1 MEEADLIAKAQQG
14 STEAFSRLVLLHQS
28 RVRAFVSRF
37 VREDDVADDLAQEVF
52 IIAFRSLKDW
62 RPEGAF
68 AAWLFVIARN
78 RTLEYLRTE
87 RRRRSRETSVFRAAQ
102 SQWMEERLDGMSGR
116 EGTEEKRMAALSE
129 CLKSLPPHNA
139 SLVRE
144 VYFQRRS
151 PGEVARVL
159 GRTQGVMRI
168 TLLRI
173 RQSLRRCMEGR
184 LALAER

>member
-1 MEEADLIAKAQQG
+1 MEEADLIAQAQKG
-14 STEAFSRLVLLHQS
+14 STEAFSRLVLIHQS

-52 IIAFRSLKDW
+52 LIAFRTLKEW
-62 RPEGAF
+62 RPEGAL
-68 AAWLFVIARN
+68 ASWLFVIARN
-78 RTLEYLRTE
+78 RTLEHLRAE
-87 RRRRSRETSVFRAAQ
+87 RRRRSNETSAFRAAL
-102 SQWMEERLDGMSGR
+102 SQWAEERLDGLSGR
-116 EGTEEKRMAALSE
+116 EETEEKRMAALSE
-129 CLKSLPPHNA
+129 CLQSLPPHNA

-144 VYFQRRS
+144 VYFERRS
-151 PGEVARVL
+151 PSDVARVL

-184 LALAER
+184 LALSER

>member
-1 MEEADLIAKAQQG
+1 MEEAELILEAQEG
-14 STEAFSRLVLLHQS
+14 STEAFSRLVVLHQS

-52 IIAFRSLKDW
+52 ILAFRSMKEW
-62 RPEGAF
+62 RADGAF

-78 RTLEYLRTE
+78 RTLEYLRAE
-87 RRRRSRETSVFRAAQ
+87 RRRRSRETSALRTTM
-102 SQWMEERLDGMSGR
+102 SQWAEERLDGLSGR
-116 EGTEEKRMAALSE
+116 EDLEERRLAALQE
-129 CLKSLPPHNA
+129 CLRSLPTRNA

-144 VYFQRRS
+144 VYFERRR
-151 PGEVARVL
+151 PGEVARLL
-159 GRTQGVMRI
+159 GRTQGVLRV

-184 LALAER
+184 LAPSES

>member
-1 MEEADLIAKAQQG
+1 MEEATLILEAQDG

-62 RPEGAF
+62 RADGAF

-78 RTLEYLRTE
+78 RTLEYLRAE
-87 RRRRSRETSVFRAAQ
+87 RRRRSRETSAFRAAL
-102 SQWMEERLDGMSGR
+102 SQWSEERLAGISGR
-116 EGTEEKRMAALSE
+116 EESEEQRMVALSE
-129 CLKSLPPHNA
+129 CLQSLPPHNA
-139 SLVRE
+139 SIVRE
-144 VYFQRRS
+144 VYFERRS
-151 PGEVARVL
+151 PSDVARVQ
-159 GRTQGVMRI
+159 GRTQGVMRV

-184 LALAER
+184 LALSER

>member
-1 MEEADLIAKAQQG
+1 MEEAVLIAQAQKG

-52 IIAFRSLKDW
+52 ITAFRSLKDW

-78 RTLEYLRTE
+78 RTLEHLRAE
-87 RRRRSRETSVFRAAQ
+87 RRRRSHETSAFRSAL
-102 SQWMEERLDGMSGR
+102 SQWAEDRLDGLAGR
-116 EGTEEKRMAALSE
+116 EESEEKRMAALSE
-129 CLKSLPPHNA
+129 CLRSLPPQNA

-144 VYFQRRS
+144 VYFERRS
-151 PGEVARVL
+151 PGEMARVL
-159 GRTQGVMRI
+159 GRTQGVMRT

-184 LALAER
+184 LALSER

>member
-1 MEEADLIAKAQQG
+1 MEEADLIAQAQKG
-14 STEAFSRLVLLHQS
+14 STEAFSRLVALHQS

-52 IIAFRSLKDW
+52 INAFRSLKDW

-68 AAWLFVIARN
+68 ASWLFVIARN
-78 RTLEYLRTE
+78 RTLEHLRAE
-87 RRRRSRETSVFRAAQ
+87 RRRRSHETSAFRAAV
-102 SQWMEERLDGMSGR
+102 SQWAEERLDRMSGR
-116 EGTEEKRMAALSE
+116 EESETKRMEALSE
-129 CLKSLPPHNA
+129 CLRSLPPQNA

-159 GRTQGVMRI
+159 GRTQGVLRV

-184 LALAER
+184 LALSDR